1 MNRLQ
6 QKNQKDGHA
15 ADFEKLN
22 ELFADHLNLL
32 DFGHP
37 FRRKRDVRHQRR
49 SLFVVPAGGPPRLLR
64 CWQETELFSLNA
76 VDRQITNGNPPLSV
90 RFVPH

>member
-6 QKNQKDGHA
+6 QKNKKDGQS

-32 DFGHP
+32 DFGP
-37 FRRKRDVRHQRR
+37 SVRRKRDVRHQE
-49 SLFVVPAGGPPRLLR
+49 LVVGPAGGPPTRY
-64 CWQETELFSLNA
+64 
-76 VDRQITNGNPPLSV
+76 
-90 RFVPH
+90 